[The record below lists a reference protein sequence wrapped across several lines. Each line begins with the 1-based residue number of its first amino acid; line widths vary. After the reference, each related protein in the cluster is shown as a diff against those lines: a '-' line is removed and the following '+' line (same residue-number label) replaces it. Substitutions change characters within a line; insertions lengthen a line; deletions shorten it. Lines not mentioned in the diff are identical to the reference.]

1 MSNHK
6 DSNRKGMKSVFHN
19 FLCWPPSIAH
29 TLSFRITRYIFL
41 DGFCP
46 SVRGGCIACSGGG
59 GGFQC
64 GADVYPSSRAQR
76 TVEIL
81 QLPFFL
87 ASLVFW
93 LFLASV
99 VFVITLSL
107 VHVCIHFGKP
117 ALNVV

>member
-1 MSNHK
+1 M
-6 DSNRKGMKSVFHN
+6 
-19 FLCWPPSIAH
+19 
-29 TLSFRITRYIFL
+29 RYIVL

-46 SVRGGCIACSGGG
+46 WVRGGCIACSRSQ

-64 GADVYPSSRAQR
+64 GEDVYPSSHAQR

-93 LFLASV
+93 LFLAST
-99 VFVITLSL
+99 VFGLALSL
-107 VHVCIHFGKP
+107 VHVCIHFGTLMSVCVKQIGE
-117 ALNVV
+117 NDSDGSYIN